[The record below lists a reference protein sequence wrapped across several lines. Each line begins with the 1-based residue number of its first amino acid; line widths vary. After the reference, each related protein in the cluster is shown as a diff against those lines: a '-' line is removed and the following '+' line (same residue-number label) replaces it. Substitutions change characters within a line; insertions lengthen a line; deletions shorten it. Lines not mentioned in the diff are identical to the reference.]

1 MHNPLNSQGKQMNTL
16 RKNVLIALTVL
27 GMGSTALAVQA
38 QTAAPEGRYT
48 HAATQE
54 QRMAKWG
61 EHFAKRQ
68 AKLHDALQLTAA
80 QEPAWAAY
88 QAAIKPAAMGM
99 HGDRA
104 GWAALQA
111 PARMEKMI
119 AMSKQHTAAME
130 SHLAA
135 LNTFYSVLTPAQK
148 KAFDANT
155 MGGMHG
161 GRGHHRDGEHMKGA
175 AKQ

>member
-1 MHNPLNSQGKQMNTL
+1 MNTL
-16 RKNVLIALTVL
+16 RKNVLIALAVL

-38 QTAAPEGRYT
+38 QTAAPEGRYA

-61 EHFAKRQ
+61 EHFANRQ
-68 AKLHDALQLTAA
+68 ARLHDALQLTAA

-99 HGDRA
+99 QGERG
-104 GWAALQA
+104 GWAALPA

-119 AMSKQHTAAME
+119 AMAKQHTAAME

-135 LNTFYSVLTPAQK
+135 LNTFYAVLTPAQK

-161 GRGHHRDGEHMKGA
+161 GRGHHGRGEHMKGA

>member
-1 MHNPLNSQGKQMNTL
+1 MNTL

-38 QTAAPEGRYT
+38 QTAAPEGRHG

-68 AKLHDALQLTAA
+68 AKLHDTLQLTAA

-88 QAAIKPAAMGM
+88 QAAIKPAAKGM

-119 AMSKQHTAAME
+119 AMHKQRTAAME
-130 SHLAA
+130 AQLSA
-135 LNTFYSVLTPAQK
+135 LNTFYSVLTPVQK

-155 MGGMHG
+155 LGAMHG
-161 GRGHHRDGEHMKGA
+161 GRGHHRGGEHMKDA
-175 AKQ
+175 PKQ

>member
-1 MHNPLNSQGKQMNTL
+1 MNTL

-27 GMGSTALAVQA
+27 GIGSAAVSVQA
-38 QTAAPEGRYT
+38 QTAAAPEGRHG

-68 AKLHDALQLTAA
+68 AKLHGALQLNAA

-88 QAAIKPAAMGM
+88 QAAIRPAATGMGM

-104 GWAALQA
+104 GWAALPA

-119 AMSKQHTAAME
+119 AMAKQHTAAME

-135 LNTFYSVLTPAQK
+135 LNTFYAVLTPTQK
-148 KAFDANT
+148 AAFDANT
-155 MGGMHG
+155 KGGMHG
-161 GRGHHRDGEHMKGA
+161 GRGHHGGEHMKGA
-175 AKQ
+175 MKH

>member
-1 MHNPLNSQGKQMNTL
+1 MNTL
-16 RKNVLIALTVL
+16 RKHVLIALTVL
-27 GMGSTALAVQA
+27 GMGSAAFAVQA
-38 QTAAPEGRYT
+38 QTAAPEGRYG

-88 QAAIKPAAMGM
+88 QAAIKPTAMGM

-104 GWAALQA
+104 AWASMPA

-119 AMSKQHTAAME
+119 AMAKQHTAAME

-135 LNTFYSVLTPAQK
+135 LNTFYAQLTPAQK
-148 KAFDANT
+148 KVFDENT
-155 MGGMHG
+155 RG
-161 GRGHHRDGEHMKGA
+161 GRGHHRGGHMKDGM
-175 AKQ
+175 QH

>member
-1 MHNPLNSQGKQMNTL
+1 MNSL
-16 RKNVLIALTVL
+16 RKHVLIALTVI
-27 GMGSTALAVQA
+27 GMGSAAVAVQA
-38 QTAAPEGRYT
+38 QTAAPEGRHG
-48 HAATQE
+48 HAATEQE
-54 QRMAKWG
+54 RMAKWG

-88 QAAIKPAAMGM
+88 QAAIKPAPKAG

-104 GWAALQA
+104 AWAALSA

-119 AMSKQHTAAME
+119 AMAKQRTAAME

-135 LNTFYSVLTPAQK
+135 LNTFYAVLTPAQQK
-148 KAFDANT
+148 IFDEASKR
-155 MGGMHG
+155 
-161 GRGHHRDGEHMKGA
+161 GRGHCGGHHMKGA
-175 AKQ
+175 KHG

>member
-1 MHNPLNSQGKQMNTL
+1 MNSL
-16 RKNVLIALTVL
+16 RKHVLIALVVA
-27 GMGSTALAVQA
+27 GFGSTAIA
-38 QTAAPEGRYT
+38 QTAAAPEGRHG

-68 AKLHDALQLTAA
+68 ANLHAALQLTPA

-88 QAAIKPAAMGM
+88 QAAIKPAPMAA

-104 GWAALQA
+104 AMATMSA

-119 AMSKQHTAAME
+119 AMAKQHTAAME
-130 SHLAA
+130 SKLAA
-135 LNTFYSVLTPAQK
+135 LNTFYATLTPAQN
-148 KAFDANT
+148 KAFDEDT
-155 MGGMHG
+155 RGGRSHG
-161 GRGHHRDGEHMKGA
+161 GGGHGGGHHMKHGVRG
-175 AKQ
+175 

>member
-1 MHNPLNSQGKQMNTL
+1 MNTL
-16 RKNVLIALTVL
+16 RKHVLIALTVL
-27 GMGSTALAVQA
+27 GMGGAAFAVQA
-38 QTAAPEGRYT
+38 QTAAPEGRHG

-68 AKLHDALQLTAA
+68 AKLHDALQLSAA

-104 GWAALQA
+104 AWASMPA

-119 AMSKQHTAAME
+119 AMAKQHTAAME

-135 LNTFYSVLTPAQK
+135 LNTFYAQLTPAQK
-148 KAFDANT
+148 KVFDENT
-155 MGGMHG
+155 RG
-161 GRGHHRDGEHMKGA
+161 GRGHHRGGHMKDGMPH
-175 AKQ
+175 